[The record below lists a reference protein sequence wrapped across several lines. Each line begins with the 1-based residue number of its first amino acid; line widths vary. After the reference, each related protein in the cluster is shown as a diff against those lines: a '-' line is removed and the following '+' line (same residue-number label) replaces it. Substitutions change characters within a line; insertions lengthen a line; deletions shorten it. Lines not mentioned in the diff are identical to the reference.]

1 MLRLVLIA
9 RDLSQAWVTPDHYL
23 HGNLTFLNV
32 NLTLVSTEIGPI
44 NVGVLDSVISF
55 FCKVL

>member
-1 MLRLVLIA
+1 MIA